1 LLIELEQ
8 PGVTIRPIISMT
20 GEHHFN
26 EVVFDGVFVPDVQ
39 VVGAIGEGWA
49 QVTSELAYERSG
61 PERLL
66 STFVLLD
73 TLVGELALRSRSG
86 DLPAVGVPA
95 DVAGGGRGARRG
107 RGARDRGGA
116 GQGRRDAVG
125 ERDHRGS
132 PDADGDSRGR
142 ARSGGIRDGRAAGAG
157 GPARA
162 RVHAARRHQR
172 DPARHRGPRAGPAV
186 NADMTAADGERELL
200 RRTVEDLLAR
210 HCTAARVAAAA
221 AGAGWDA
228 GLWQA
233 LEE

>member
-1 LLIELEQ
+1 IALLRTGPPDGRKRHVGLSQLLIELEQ

-26 EVVFDGVFVPDVQ
+26 EVVFDGVFVPDEQ

-86 DLPAVGVPA
+86 DM
-95 DVAGGGRGARRG
+95 
-107 RGARDRGGA
+107 GA
-116 GQGRRDAVG
+116 GAAEADAGAGAVG

-186 NADMTAADGERELL
+186 NVDMTAADGERELL
-200 RRTVEDLLAR
+200 RRTVKDLLAR
-210 HCTAARVAAAA
+210 HCTPARVAAAA